1 MSDETLVGSAD
12 LSASVK
18 NPCLARR
25 LLGLAPEPAAH
36 FLHTQRL
43 KALRKR
49 FALSDDA
56 LMRLM
61 AQAEQTA
68 KTANDYLTLTSRM
81 NDSFTQAQ
89 KIQMVESLWQ
99 VTCADRQPDATQN
112 HRIREVAGLLH
123 VTHGEYIAAKL
134 SAGKTLSRSKFAT
147 FFVALGGY
155 VAWASA

>member
-1 MSDETLVGSAD
+1 M
-12 LSASVK
+12 
-18 NPCLARR
+18 
-25 LLGLAPEPAAH
+25 
-36 FLHTQRL
+36 
-43 KALRKR
+43 RKR

-99 VTCADRQPDATQN
+99 VTCADRQPDANQTTGSE
-112 HRIREVAGLLH
+112 RWLACCM
-123 VTHGEYIAAKL
+123 
-134 SAGKTLSRSKFAT
+134 
-147 FFVALGGY
+147 
-155 VAWASA
+155 